1 MKFFLGFEVA
11 RSKEGILLYQRK
23 YTLDLLED
31 AGVLGTKP
39 YNTPMDHTLRLKK
52 ESGTPLED
60 VTAYRRM
67 VGRLLYLTHTRPDI
81 SFAVSQLSQFLHDP
95 TSEHHDAAVRV
106 LKYLKNS
113 PAEGL
118 FFSANAE
125 IKLKG
130 FSDSDWATCPDTR
143 RSVTGFCF
151 FLGSSL
157 ISWKSKKQATVSK
170 SSSEA
175 EYRALAQATCEAQWL
190 IYLLKDLGISDPT
203 PAVLYCD
210 NQAALHI
217 AANPVFHERTKHI
230 ELDCH
235 IVREKVQN
243 GTLHLL
249 PISSKLQLADILTK
263 PLAAG
268 PFKELYSKLG
278 MLNVHLPA

>member
-1 MKFFLGFEVA
+1 MA
-11 RSKEGILLYQRK
+11 RSKEGLTLYQRK

-31 AGVLGTKP
+31 AGVLGSKP
-39 YNTPMDHTLRLKK
+39 CSTPMEHTLRLQKD
-52 ESGTPLED
+52 SGTPLAD
-60 VTAYRRM
+60 VTSYRRL

-81 SFAVSQLSQFLHDP
+81 CFAVSQLSQFLHSP
-95 TSEHHDAAVRV
+95 TSAHFDAAIRV
-106 LKYLKNS
+106 LKYLKSS
-113 PAEGL
+113 PATGL
-118 FFSANAE
+118 FFSANNDL
-125 IKLKG
+125 KLKG
-130 FSDSDWATCPDTR
+130 FSDSDWGTCLDTR
-143 RSVTGFCF
+143 RSITGFCF

-190 IYLLKDLGISDPT
+190 IYLLKDLGVTNPT

-235 IVREKVQN
+235 IVREKIQN

-268 PFKELYSKLG
+268 PFKDLHSKLG
-278 MLNVHLPA
+278 LLNIHIPA